1 MELYK
6 QTGSK
11 YWTADFIVDGKRV
24 RKSTR
29 QTTRAKAGEVASE
42 FLRQVQKGEAP
53 IHKSRTP
60 TLRQFAEKHFLPFV
74 EGNST
79 ASTTK
84 DYYRLGWQDLANQPL
99 ADQQLDAIRKPHV
112 EVIQIAGSNSTHNR
126 GLRTLRRIFNVAFEL
141 DILPKVPKF
150 SLLEEE
156 GRSQLI
162 TTDIETRM
170 AAQMAKSKRK
180 GSLRIALYI
189 ILDCGLRPKE
199 IASLSIPDVCLVT
212 GTVRVIRANTKS
224 KAGVRLV
231 AMTQRVK
238 ELLQAQ
244 IGARKTGWV
253 FPSPRYPGHPIKR
266 QALTVAWRK
275 AADKAGIDPDV
286 DLYCARHTF
295 GTDVM
300 KATKDPFLT
309 KLLMGHSDLKTT
321 ERYQHPELNHVG
333 GLMDARNHARSM
345 S

>member
-1 MELYK
+1 MKPRMVIPQVVLAYRSMGLGRMSK
-6 QTGSK
+6 TG
-11 YWTADFIVDGKRV
+11 
-24 RKSTR
+24 
-29 QTTRAKAGEVASE
+29 
-42 FLRQVQKGEAP
+42 
-53 IHKSRTP
+53 
-60 TLRQFAEKHFLPFV
+60 
-74 EGNST
+74 
-79 ASTTK
+79 
-84 DYYRLGWQDLANQPL
+84 
-99 ADQQLDAIRKPHV
+99 
-112 EVIQIAGSNSTHNR
+112 R
-126 GLRTLRRIFNVAFEL
+126 GLRTLRRILNVAFEL
-141 DILPKVPKF
+141 DILAKVPRF

-199 IASLSIPDVCLVT
+199 IANLAVPDVCLDTGIIRVT
-212 GTVRVIRANTKS
+212 RVSTKT

-238 ELLQAQ
+238 ELLQAHL
-244 IGARKTGWV
+244 GSRTTGWV
-253 FPSPRYPGHPIKR
+253 FPSPRYPGRPIKR
-266 QALTVAWRK
+266 QALTV
-275 AADKAGIDPDV
+275 ADKAGIDPDV

-309 KLLMGHSDLKTT
+309 KLLIGHSDLKTT
-321 ERYQHPELNHVG
+321 ERANHPELNHAG
-333 GLMDARNHARSM
+333 GLMDARNHARAM